1 MITHLAL
8 HPLNSLGEQ
17 RYPKKYAELQGF
29 GRSWMRLDGEE
40 LWETF
45 VKKMASELDIKVK
58 QEFYKMKEG
67 RREGILNGELNRREG
82 EKVSGL

>member
-1 MITHLAL
+1 M
-8 HPLNSLGEQ
+8 
-17 RYPKKYAELQGF
+17 
-29 GRSWMRLDGEE
+29 
-40 LWETF
+40 
-45 VKKMASELDIKVK
+45 KKMASELDIKVK

>member
-40 LWETF
+40 L
-45 VKKMASELDIKVK
+45 
-58 QEFYKMKEG
+58 
-67 RREGILNGELNRREG
+67 
-82 EKVSGL
+82 